1 MFKDYKITKEGK
13 VISLKH
19 KNEIELKGEID
30 KDGYRRVLI
39 YVEGKRKKFFVHR
52 LVAEQYIP
60 NPENKP
66 QVNHKDGNKLNN
78 HYSNLEWVTN
88 KENIVHAEKLGLRS
102 HENVLRIEQV
112 KEIKKLFG
120 TKSMKELAEMYNV
133 SLSCIK
139 HIHAGHTWKNI

>member
-19 KNEIELKGEID
+19 KTQIELKGEID

-39 YVEGKRKKFFVHR
+39 YVDGKRKKFFVHR

-66 QVNHKDGNKLNN
+66 QVNHKDGDKLNN